1 MCRSGHG
8 EMLRMNVHI
17 LRILFFL
24 LVSLTVVSSIRCY
37 ECENG
42 VNPACGKYFKAYQ
55 FKAKKC
61 GDGSPYFKCA
71 LQRQTEPDGWVG
83 IARVCYEMG
92 TLYGLNETDGCRE
105 WTNDIGF
112 TALYCFCSTNFCN
125 KGSNSSSSILLH
137 LTSAIGLTYYFLF
150 H

>member
-8 EMLRMNVHI
+8 AMLRIHLHI
-17 LRILFFL
+17 LRILLFL
-24 LVSLTVVSSIRCY
+24 LFSSTVVSSIRCY

-61 GDGSPYFKCA
+61 GDGSPYYKCA
-71 LQRQTEPDGWVG
+71 LQRQTESDGYVG

-105 WTNDIGF
+105 WTNEIGF
-112 TALYCFCSTNFCN
+112 TALYCFCSTNLCN
-125 KGSNSSSSILLH
+125 KGNNPSLDNLLVM
-137 LTSAIGLTYYFLF
+137 TSALALVYSFLF